1 MKLRYE
7 YLGDNIELDEF
18 FKTLMFQK
26 IMDSGFSQAE
36 RDMLLVV
43 LRQTI
48 HYNKWSDR
56 ISVHRLSQLVG
67 VGTAKLRQ
75 TIKQLEAKG
84 LLEIQQSKGGRTE
97 SALRFSKFSLSNELI
112 SIVAKYW
119 LEIKWENGFEK

>member
-1 MKLRYE
+1 MKLQYQ
-7 YLGDNIELDEF
+7 YLGDSVELDEF

-36 RDMLLVV
+36 RDVLLVV

-56 ISVHRLSQLVG
+56 ISIHHLSQLVG
-67 VGTAKLRQ
+67 VGIAKLRK

-84 LLEIQQSKGGRTE
+84 LLEIQKSKGGRTE
-97 SALRFSKFSLSNELI
+97 STSRFSKFSLSNELI
-112 SIVAKYW
+112 SLVVNHW
-119 LEIKWENGFEK
+119 LEIKWENGFER